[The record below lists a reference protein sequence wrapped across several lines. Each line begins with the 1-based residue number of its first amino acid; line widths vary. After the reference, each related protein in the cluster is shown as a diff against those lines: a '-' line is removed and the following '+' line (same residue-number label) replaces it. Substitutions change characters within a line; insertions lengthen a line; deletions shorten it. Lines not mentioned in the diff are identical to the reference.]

1 MTRRLSGLVVAAT
14 IAVMSASC
22 APTGAELEPPGD
34 TSVEPSAWRTVPAGP
49 LSARWSALAVWT
61 GTEVLVVGGSA
72 GRPCPDGASCAA
84 PERIL
89 ADGAAYDPTTRTW
102 RPIAPAPVPVMAG
115 QPVVVDGT
123 VYVNAYAGPAAPT
136 LLAYDIAADRWSRP
150 PTPPGD
156 SELLTAA
163 GDRPVIYPGSHEQGA
178 GGTGYALD
186 PATGRWAALPADPLG
201 KGFDR
206 RFAWT
211 GEALVLLDREL
222 VPNPGAD
229 GPSIARA
236 AVLTDPF
243 GPDAA
248 WKRLPDSE
256 VMSTDPVLVDGDL
269 LIIPNV
275 GGADGGQVNGYGREY
290 PFGGVLDVP
299 ANRWSGL
306 PPEDLPMLAG
316 AFGADSALYVGH
328 AGAVL
333 DVERGAWLTTPRL
346 PGATRLSAAAVVAAG
361 RDLFVFGGVAWRTDD
376 KGELRDTGWIW
387 TPR

>member
-1 MTRRLSGLVVAAT
+1 
-14 IAVMSASC
+14 
-22 APTGAELEPPGD
+22 
-34 TSVEPSAWRTVPAGP
+34 
-49 LSARWSALAVWT
+49 
-61 GTEVLVVGGSA
+61 
-72 GRPCPDGASCAA
+72 
-84 PERIL
+84 
-89 ADGAAYDPTTRTW
+89 
-102 RPIAPAPVPVMAG
+102 MAG

-136 LLAYDIAADRWSRP
+136 LLAYDVAADRWSTP
-150 PTPPGD
+150 PTPPGG

-178 GGTGYALD
+178 SGTGYALD

-211 GEALVLLDREL
+211 GDALVLLDREL

-299 ANRWSGL
+299 ANRWSDL
-306 PPEDLPMLAG
+306 PPEDLPDRRARRRVRRRRRPVRQPCRCG
-316 AFGADSALYVGH
+316 PR
-328 AGAVL
+328 
-333 DVERGAWLTTPRL
+333 RGAGRLAHRSAVCRAPHAYPPRPSSPPAATCSSSVASRGAPTTRASC
-346 PGATRLSAAAVVAAG
+346 ATPAG
-361 RDLFVFGGVAWRTDD
+361 SGRRA
-376 KGELRDTGWIW
+376 E
-387 TPR
+387 TPP